1 MARLPINIGT
11 EGNDATGDSIREAF
25 RKTNENFTELYTSL
39 GLGDQLLFT
48 ELDDVPSTF
57 NNKAGQILVVNPGE
71 TALEFVP
78 VEGAGGINVSTT
90 STPGKMIIT
99 NTRSSIITDTTPQ
112 LGGDLNAGQK
122 KIYNLADPTEPQ
134 DAANRR
140 SVVLKAG
147 DTMTGP
153 LILSRDPI
161 TTDDA
166 TNGGLIAATKRY
178 VDNSSF
184 YSSVNFYVST
194 TGTDYR
200 EDLTEDKRGRAQAY
214 AFKTLQRACTAAEA
228 VVNAT
233 PLTLGTYQKVLTY
246 DAGNSEC
253 TVEAFTN
260 NGIGTWNLALFTD
273 ALRTDFENDLRP
285 GLFLQGSVS
294 GALAKIVSISPILS
308 GDNQIFEVIPEFGT
322 FVTGESVKYGDA
334 VKNIQVTI
342 LVEAGTYFEDF
353 PLRLPTNTSIVGD
366 EFRRVIIKPR
376 DSISSSPWANILFRR
391 DKVIDGLRII
401 DYVGENLAPFT
412 SVTPSAGTGTITL
425 QLTSGTSNPAWVGAF
440 FRANQGSQKA
450 EGIIKSV
457 FSNTFTVALHDDFV
471 DLDPVPAG
479 EWTIFQTQEYGRHY
493 LNDITRPIYPVVN
506 YGDHESAARILL
518 LNKKFI
524 QAEVV
529 AYLDITYAGES
540 NFSFDQARVQR
551 DINTII
557 DAVTADMVLGTNY
570 RSITAGLL
578 FQRSYYSTIL
588 ANEKAQTIAG
598 ITRARQLTVERVS
611 GNEDAVEK
619 INDLYNIV
627 IRIVNNGLPSV
638 PALTLPNPIG
648 LPNHAAFAKVL
659 IQANKE
665 FIKQET
671 VSYINNLVNTSLI
684 PNYNTDVCKR
694 DVGYIVDALLYDL
707 LYTGNSQTINAAL
720 AYIDGTTSALG
731 TESIIQGQES
741 FTISAYTHA
750 KQVIQSIARDQTVSK
765 TTTGPLPNTLNQVR
779 KAALGITDPLS
790 DTTSSARVGELMDIL
805 IGIIQSFDTTVP
817 LTTPPTVPTIVQP
830 NFSTGPAELRDARTF
845 IMDNQLVIS
854 AAVVAYINTRYS
866 GTFTYNKE
874 KCSRDVGI
882 IVDAIAF
889 DLIYGGGNRSI
900 SAALTYYQA
909 SAGLVISDQLFETTD
924 AYRYLTEIAL
934 TIVEDPQEAI
944 PAYPGFGSRAG
955 YRYQNVIPQAF
966 PRITSTIVSF
976 NSTSKTIT
984 SSNINVTNFIEAD
997 FRVGDIITVTGST
1010 NNNDTYTIARVTEST
1025 ITVSNLDSLTTEAA
1039 GDVVVI
1045 TNNITADSDSDN
1057 AIQSL
1062 SDAIIGVIN
1071 NETDFNPPLKND
1083 RLDVFLTDDAV
1094 MIRNITVQGHGGFM
1108 MVLDPEGQIKTKSPY
1123 AQTCSSITR
1132 SINRQLFAGGQYVD
1146 GFAGNLQATVVS
1158 GVASSPQTT
1167 PPTYTAL
1174 NVTGMV
1180 RQPQTP
1186 CEFVIQGKS
1195 YTVITATNWN
1205 PVNGSVR
1212 LNISPAV
1219 PISVVPNGFVVEL
1232 ITAGNRS
1239 MLGNDFTQVNDLGYG
1254 LVANNNGLIEAVS
1267 VFTYYNF
1274 TAYYSLN
1281 GGQIRSLN
1289 GSCAYG
1295 VNGLKSE
1302 GSDPLEVPDDVFLKY
1317 DLVQTGNVWSPTKL
1331 DLNTNATGTFKIG
1344 DTVSQTSS
1352 GMSGTILEF
1361 NSAKTSF
1368 LIRPDVRR
1376 AYGRVIRINGGT
1388 NTMGI
1393 QSTDLGEVNFVNL
1406 GFVQNQIIRIYGTSL
1421 NDGIY
1426 KITSSPTS
1434 SLLTIGQK
1442 FVNNAFTTTF
1452 TSVTESEG
1460 TYIRIITSGN
1470 FTTGPTETLTGLA
1483 GGVYPLTVANEYQ
1496 AATGSL
1502 TFYVDDLSYLPNNS
1516 SEIEIIFIGNPTR
1529 VIRYEVSSSSLQP
1542 SVTSTVN
1549 AGLFQAGQKYT
1560 ITELGTTDWNAAAG
1574 TTGLTYTVG
1583 QQFIAVI
1590 AGSGNGKAT
1599 LNDGVKNNPTNV
1611 YKLNLASAT
1620 TSVGSVGLFDSLAQ
1634 GHPVIIRQNRTLW
1647 LRDLKAVS
1655 AVRPSTALVLAD
1667 QPDYVYRVLSFSLV
1681 NSQSGTFVWSGTT
1694 ATISS
1699 VGHGV
1704 INGEDVIVSFAGG
1717 TNGNPITGTYTATVI
1732 NANSFSVSIG
1742 SAPNQNGNFD
1752 STGSVDFS
1760 KTASEGYGN
1769 LREPYNSIIVND
1781 YAVGTGAPYP
1791 AGRGDKGH
1799 TSIACIALSTSDIPR
1814 IVGMKF
1820 GWDDTVHTITGYLPP
1835 GEVGGTTDSGNLNY
1849 GILTFTPALTA
1860 PFQRTLGNFDSI
1872 NAFRAV
1878 QVADVQGDVSVNI
1891 STMRATGHD
1900 FLDIGTGGYADSNY
1914 PNNVFGPPVNS
1925 AASSKEVV
1933 ELGKGRVF
1941 YVSTDQDGNFKVG
1954 EFFRVD
1960 QGTGTVTFSASIALS
1975 NLNGLGFKRG
1985 VAISEFSTDD
1995 TMTDNAADTIPTEQA
2010 VRGYIDRRLGI
2021 SHTGGI
2027 TPGTS
2032 LIPAGGGFLDLR
2044 GLLTMTGNIKMGG
2057 NNITSLGNPVSA
2069 SDAVTYDFLRLEK
2082 LLDFNDTNIQA
2093 GDLLV
2098 LTGNG
2103 TEFTNSTV
2111 TGPITFELLSGDST
2125 TSTIRSVINAG
2136 VVTNAMFSSNSG
2148 DKLALSKVDIPNAGV
2163 GANAGA
2169 AVKGLA
2175 SFDSTQFSSTSG
2187 FVQFIGTISSSSLAA
2202 IASKT
2207 VLGNN
2212 GASSAAPGAVTM
2224 NDVVISGQGIR
2235 KTDFTTTGIMTV
2247 NSTVGGISATF
2258 GNLPFTSSWTNGDT
2272 TASVVQR
2279 DSSGDFFARTITV
2292 GDQGSTGGLRLS
2304 DGGSTSPVRAA
2315 NIQSVLKSNNIG
2327 GVAGRGEH
2335 VLYGYGG
2342 QAAIQV
2348 QDGTSAFQKTIY
2360 SNTEHQF
2367 RARDGSAAGTI
2378 NIGAG
2383 GTLTTGGATTTGY
2396 ITGYWE
2402 LTGSSR
2408 LQATYADL
2416 AEYYSSDREYS
2427 AGWVMMFGGDKEV
2440 TAANV
2445 EGTTK
2450 VAGVVSTDPAYTMNS
2465 KLEGTRV
2472 CLALQGRVPCRV
2484 IGKVKKGDLIIS
2496 SNIPGVAISAGED
2509 AKAGTIIGK
2518 ALEDYDNDHIG
2529 LIEVAVGRQ

>member
-1 MARLPINIGT
+1 MTRLTINIGT

-39 GLGDQLLFT
+39 GLGDKLKFT
-48 ELDDVPSTF
+48 ELDDVTGDNF
-57 NNKAGQILVVNPGE
+57 NNKAGQILIVNPSE
-71 TALEFVP
+71 SALDYVT

-134 DAANRR
+134 DAVNRR
-140 SVVLKAG
+140 SAVLKAG
-147 DTMTGP
+147 DTMAGP

-166 TNGGLIAATKRY
+166 TTGGLIAATKRY

-184 YSSVNFYVST
+184 YSRVNFYVST

-214 AFKTLQRACTAAEA
+214 AFQSIGRACSAAET

-233 PLTLGTYQKVLTY
+233 PLTLGTYQKTLTY

-260 NGIGTWNLALFTD
+260 NGIGTWNLALFTNS
-273 ALRTDFENDLRP
+273 LRTDFENDVRP
-285 GLFLQGSVS
+285 GLFLQGNVS
-294 GALAKIVSISPILS
+294 GALAKIVANNPVLS
-308 GDNQIFEVIPEFGT
+308 GANQVFEVIPEYGT
-322 FVTGESVKYGDA
+322 FIVGESVKYGDA

-376 DSISSSPWANILFRR
+376 DSISASPWANILFRR
-391 DKVIDGLRII
+391 DKVIDGLRLL
-401 DYVGENLAPFT
+401 DFTGEDLASFT
-412 SVTPSAGTGTITL
+412 SITPSASSGTVTITL
-425 QLTSGTSNPAWVGAF
+425 GAGTADPAWVGAF
-440 FRANQGSQKA
+440 FRARQGSQNA
-450 EGIIKSV
+450 EGVIKSV
-457 FSNTFTVALHDDFV
+457 LSNTFTVILHDDFTSLNSV
-471 DLDPVPAG
+471 VAG
-479 EWTIFQTQEYGRHY
+479 EWSIFQSQEYGRHY
-493 LNDITRPIYPVVN
+493 LSDITNPIYPVVN
-506 YGDHESAARILL
+506 YGGHNSAARILS

-540 NFSFDQARVQR
+540 NFSYDQAKFQQ
-551 DINTII
+551 DINFVI

-578 FQRSYYSTIL
+578 YNRSYNLAIL
-588 ANEKAQTIAG
+588 QNQKPQTISG
-598 ITRARQLTVERVS
+598 LTRARQLSVERVS
-611 GNEDAVEK
+611 GNQDAVEK
-619 INDLYNIV
+619 LNDLYNDV
-627 IRIVNNGLPSV
+627 IRIVNNGLSSV
-638 PALTLPNPIG
+638 PALTLPNPVG
-648 LPNHAAFAKVL
+648 LANHAAFAKVL

-665 FIKQET
+665 FIKEET
-671 VSYINNLVNTSLI
+671 IAYINTVVNTSLI
-684 PNYNTDVCKR
+684 PNYNAAVCKR
-694 DVGYIVDALLYDL
+694 DIGYIVDALLYDL
-707 LYTGNSQTINAAL
+707 LYTGNSQTIGAAL
-720 AYIDGTTSALG
+720 AYINGTG
-731 TESIIQGQES
+731 TESIINGQES
-741 FTISAYTHA
+741 FTITAYTYA
-750 KQVIQSIARDQTVSK
+750 KQIIQSISRDQTVAK
-765 TTTGPLPNTLNQVR
+765 TTTGPAPNALDQVR

-790 DTTSSARVGELMDIL
+790 NTTSSTRLGELMDIL
-805 IGIIQSFDTTVP
+805 LGIITSFDTTPP
-817 LTTPPTVPTIVQP
+817 LTTPPTVPTIVDP
-830 NFSTGPAELRDARTF
+830 NFLTGPAELRDARTF
-845 IMDNQLVIS
+845 IMNDQITIS
-854 AAVVAYINTRYS
+854 AGVIAYINTRYS
-866 GTFTYNKE
+866 GAFTYNKE

-882 IVDAIAF
+882 IVDAIVF
-889 DLIYGGGNRSI
+889 DLVYGGGNRSI
-900 SAALTYYQA
+900 ASALTYYQA
-909 SAGLVISDQLFETTD
+909 AAGLVISDQLFETTD
-924 AYRYLTEIAL
+924 AYIYLTNIAL
-934 TIVEDPQEAI
+934 TLIDDPQVEI
-944 PAYPGFGSRAG
+944 PAYPGTGSRSG

-966 PRITSTIVSF
+966 PRITSTLISF
-976 NSTSKTIT
+976 NSVAKTIN
-984 SSNINVTNFIEAD
+984 SSNINIINFVESG
-997 FRVGDIITVTGST
+997 FRVGDVITVTGSN
-1010 NNNDTYTIARVTEST
+1010 NNNDTFTVFRVTEAA
-1025 ITVSNLDSLTTEAA
+1025 ITVSPLDAITTEIA
-1039 GDVVVI
+1039 GEVVTI
-1045 TNNITADSDSDN
+1045 TNNITVGATSDE
-1057 AIQSL
+1057 ALQSL
-1062 SDAIIGVIN
+1062 SDAIIGIIN
-1071 NETDFNPPLKND
+1071 NETDFNPPLNND

-1094 MIRNITVQGHGGFM
+1094 MIRNVTVQGHGGFM

-1146 GFAGNLQATVVS
+1146 GFAGNLQATVAS
-1158 GVASSPQTT
+1158 GVASNPQTT
-1167 PPTYTAL
+1167 PPTYTAV
-1174 NVTGMV
+1174 NVTSMV
-1180 RQPQTP
+1180 RKPQTP
-1186 CEFVIQGKS
+1186 CEFVISGNS
-1195 YTVITATNWN
+1195 YTVITASNWN
-1205 PVNGSVR
+1205 PVNGSAT
-1212 LNISPAV
+1212 LNLSGTV
-1219 PISVVPNGFVVEL
+1219 PISAVPNGTVVNL

-1239 MLGNDFTQVNDLGYG
+1239 MLSNDFTQVNDLGYG

-1302 GSDPLEVPDDVFLKY
+1302 GSDPLEVPDDVYLKY
-1317 DLVQTGNVWSPTKL
+1317 DLVQTGNVWNPVKL
-1331 DLNTNATGTFKIG
+1331 DLSSAATGSFQIG
-1344 DTVSQTSS
+1344 QTVTQNSS
-1352 GMSGTILEF
+1352 GMAGTILEF

-1368 LIRPDVRR
+1368 LIKPFVRR
-1376 AYGRVIRINGGT
+1376 AFGRVIGLTGGS
-1388 NTMGI
+1388 NTLGI
-1393 QSTDLGEVNFVNL
+1393 QSTDVMEIDFVNL
-1406 GFVQNQIIRIYGTSL
+1406 GFAINQVITIYGSNL
-1421 NDGIY
+1421 NDGTY
-1426 KITSSPTS
+1426 KITSAPTS
-1434 SLLTIGQK
+1434 SLLTLGQK
-1442 FVNNAFTTTF
+1442 FVTNAFTSTF
-1452 TSVTESEG
+1452 TSISESAG
-1460 TYIRIITSGN
+1460 TYIRIITTGN
-1470 FTTGPTETLTGLA
+1470 FTTGVSETLTGL
-1483 GGVYPLTVANEYQ
+1483 GGSPYPLTVSSEYQ
-1496 AATGSL
+1496 AAAGSL
-1502 TFYVDDLSYLPNNS
+1502 TFYVDDLNYLPNNS
-1516 SEIEIIFIGNPTR
+1516 SEIEIIFVGKPAR
-1529 VIRYEVSSSSLQP
+1529 VIRYEVSSASLVP
-1542 SVTSTVN
+1542 NIAPTVS
-1549 AGLFQAGQKYT
+1549 AGSFQFGQKYT
-1560 ITELGTTDWNAAAG
+1560 IASLGNTNWNTAAG
-1574 TTGLTYTVG
+1574 TVGVNYSVG
-1583 QQFIAVI
+1583 QQFIAVDV
-1590 AGSGNGKAT
+1590 GSGSGTAT

-1611 YKLNLASAT
+1611 YKLNLASGNT
-1620 TSVGSVGLFDSLAQ
+1620 TVGSVGLFDSLPQ
-1634 GHPVIIRQNRTLW
+1634 GHSVIIRQNRTLW

-1667 QPDYVYRVLSFSLV
+1667 QPDTVYRVLSFSLV
-1681 NSQSGTFVWSGTT
+1681 NSLTGTFVWSGTT

-1704 INGEDVIVSFAGG
+1704 VNSETIIVSFAGG
-1717 TNGNPITGTYTATVI
+1717 TNGNPGTGTYTATVI
-1732 NANSFSVSIG
+1732 NANSFSISIG

-1769 LREPYNSIIVND
+1769 LREPYNSIIIND
-1781 YAVGTGAPYP
+1781 YAVGAGAPYP
-1791 AGRGDKGH
+1791 SGFGDKGH
-1799 TSIACIALSTSDIPR
+1799 TGIACTPLGTTEITR

-1820 GWDDTVHTITGYLPP
+1820 AWDDTIHTITAYRPP
-1835 GEVGGTTDSGNLNY
+1835 GEIGQPTDSGNLSY
-1849 GILTFTPALTA
+1849 GLLIFTPALTA

-1878 QVADVQGDVSVNI
+1878 QIADLRGDVSVNI

-1914 PNNVFGPPVNS
+1914 PNNIYGPPVNS
-1925 AASSKEVV
+1925 AASAKEVV

-1995 TMTDNAADTIPTEQA
+1995 TMTDNAADTVPTEQA

-2057 NNITSLGNPVSA
+2057 NRVTSLGAPQAS

-2082 LLDFNDTNIQA
+2082 LLDFNDTNIQG

-2103 TEFTNSTV
+2103 SEFTNSTV
-2111 TGPITFELLSGDST
+2111 TGPITFELQAGDST
-2125 TSTIRSVINAG
+2125 TSTIRSIVNEGVI
-2136 VVTNAMFSSNSG
+2136 TNAMFSSASG
-2148 DKLALSKVDIPNAGV
+2148 DKLALSKVDVPNAGV

-2175 SFDSTQFSSTSG
+2175 SFDSAQFSSNSG
-2187 FVQFIGTISSSSLAA
+2187 FITFVGTIGSGSLAA
-2202 IASKT
+2202 IAQKT

-2212 GASSAAPGAVTM
+2212 STSTVAPSAVTM
-2224 NDVVISGQGIR
+2224 NDVVISGNGIR
-2235 KTDFTTTGIMTV
+2235 KNDFTTTGLMTV
-2247 NSTVGGISATF
+2247 NSVVGGVSATF
-2258 GNLPFTSSWTNGDT
+2258 GNVPYTASWTTGDT
-2272 TASVVQR
+2272 TSSIVQR
-2279 DSSGDFFARTITV
+2279 DSNGDFFARTATL

-2315 NIQSVLKSNNIG
+2315 NIQSILKSNNIG

-2335 VLYGYGG
+2335 VFYGYGG

-2378 NIGAG
+2378 NVGSG
-2383 GTLTTGGATTTGY
+2383 GTLTTGGDTTAGS
-2396 ITGYWE
+2396 ITGRWA

-2408 LQATYADL
+2408 LEATYADL
-2416 AEYYSSDREYS
+2416 AEYYSSDKEYA
-2427 AGWVMMFGGDKEV
+2427 AGWVMMFGGDAEV
-2440 TAANV
+2440 TSANV
-2445 EGTTK
+2445 EGTTR

-2484 IGKVKKGDLIIS
+2484 IGKIKKGDLIIAS
-2496 SNIPGVAISAGED
+2496 GIAGVAISAGES